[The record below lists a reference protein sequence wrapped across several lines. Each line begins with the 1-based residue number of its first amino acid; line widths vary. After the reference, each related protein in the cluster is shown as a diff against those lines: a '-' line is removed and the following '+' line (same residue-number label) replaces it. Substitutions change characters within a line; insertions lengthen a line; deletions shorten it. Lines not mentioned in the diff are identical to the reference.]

1 MTASGISPPALF
13 SENER
18 FMSFSA
24 LKFLFAAGFAF
35 ALGACATS
43 PMVTRP
49 AAGLEVIRNQA
60 LPSPS
65 AINMAPQPD
74 GFVLGPMDKIQ
85 INVFGLEELS
95 VQETQVDS
103 GGYVGVPLVGSV
115 RAAGLSPAELGAAIA
130 AGLRT
135 KGVRNPQ
142 VAIGLT
148 EQVSQVVAVEGEVRD
163 PGIFVVEGQMTLM
176 RAIAKAKGLTEFAR
190 TNEVLVFRNVG
201 DQKLVGVYDLRALRG
216 GTYEDP
222 RVYANDLV
230 VVGDSPA
237 RRRFKTLV
245 EGAALLTPLIYL
257 LQ

>member
-1 MTASGISPPALF
+1 MRLALDT
-13 SENER
+13 
-18 FMSFSA
+18 
-24 LKFLFAAGFAF
+24 LFAVALILI
-35 ALGACATS
+35 LGACAAG
-43 PMVTRP
+43 PMVTQP
-49 AAGLEVIRNQA
+49 AADLSVIRNERLPVPTA
-60 LPSPS
+60 LNMSPP
-65 AINMAPQPD
+65 AD

-85 INVFGLEELS
+85 INIFGIEELS

-135 KGVRNPQ
+135 KGVKNPQ
-142 VAIGLT
+142 VAVGLVKL
-148 EQVSQVVAVEGEVRD
+148 VSQVVAVEGEVRD
-163 PGIFVVEGQMTLM
+163 PGIFVVEGKMTLM

-201 DQKLVGVYDLRALRG
+201 DQKLVGVYDLRALRS

-245 EGAALLTPLIYL
+245 EGVALLSPLVIL

>member
-1 MTASGISPPALF
+1 
-13 SENER
+13 
-18 FMSFSA
+18 MSLA
-24 LKFLFAAGFAF
+24 DLKTLFAAGLAVM
-35 ALGACATS
+35 LGACAS
-43 PMVTRP
+43 GPMITQP
-49 AAGLEVIRNQA
+49 AADLSVIRNDA
-60 LPSPS
+60 LPVPT
-65 AINMAPQPD
+65 AVNMTPPVD

-115 RAAGLSPAELGAAIA
+115 RAAGLSPADLGEMIA
-130 AGLRT
+130 SGLRS
-135 KGVRNPQ
+135 KGVKSPQ
-142 VAIGLT
+142 VAVGLV
-148 EQVSQVVAVEGEVRD
+148 QLVSQVVAVEGEVRD

-190 TNEVLVFRNVG
+190 TNEVLVFRTVG
-201 DQKLVGVYDLRALRG
+201 DQKLVGVYDLRALRS
-216 GTYEDP
+216 GTYADP

-237 RRRFKTLV
+237 RRRFKALV
-245 EGAALLTPLIYL
+245 EGAALLSPLVIL